1 MDKYLRFIEHCK
13 KKKYHANE
21 YLERHHI
28 IPRHAGGTD
37 NKKNLIKL
45 SLKDHMLAHK
55 IRYEIYGNRYD
66 LSAYSY
72 MTGQSA
78 KAKRAICAANGAKS
92 KGRKLTEEHKQKI
105 SKATSGQNNP
115 FYGKTHTT
123 EVRKKLKENSYGRRW
138 SEESKEKLSKTLKT
152 KPETTRPRRCKV
164 GNEVYSSLTQAAID
178 LKISKSLLMYRLSSV
193 AWPDYKC
200 IDPPREEKRSKTS
213 KKVLIDGTEYQSI
226 SQAASSLGL
235 HPRTISKRCKSSV
248 YANYSFI
255 EALSRLLD

>member
-28 IPRHAGGTD
+28 VPRHAGGTN
-37 NKKNLIKL
+37 NKENLIKL
-45 SLKDHMLAHK
+45 SLKDHTLAHK
-55 IRYEIYGNRYD
+55 IRYEVYRSQYD
-66 LSAYSY
+66 LSAYNY
-72 MTGQSA
+72 MTGQFA

-115 FYGKTHTT
+115 FYGKTHTL
-123 EVRKKLKENSYGRRW
+123 EVRQKLRESSYGKRW
-138 SEESKEKLSKTLKT
+138 SEESKKKLSKTLKT
-152 KPETTRPRRCKV
+152 KPETTHPRRCRI

-178 LKISKSLLMYRLSSV
+178 VNISKSLLMYRLNSTILT
-193 AWPDYKC
+193 DYKW

-235 HPRTISKRCKSSV
+235 HPSTVSKRCKSNV
-248 YANYSFI
+248 YANYFFI
-255 EALSRLLD
+255 ET